1 MSDVF
6 SIRVSAL
13 QAFSSAIQVTGD
25 DAVVNAHTPGHGG
38 EPVAPSAAPPQP
50 NGQPATG
57 SGAAIDGGSLL
68 SQATANQSNNSQSSL
83 ARLNALQRYSGRVD
97 DLLGTA
103 GVGPALQGF
112 YSAWSDVADGP
123 DLMATRQA
131 LLDEAQRVVDSFNG
145 GGTQLDALNED
156 INRCIAAD
164 VQKINTLA
172 ASISK
177 LNQHIV
183 ATRQSGGPVP
193 DDLLDRRD
201 RLASN
206 LSKLTGISTTIDT
219 HGALNVFGNGR
230 PLVLRGSTTTWA
242 TVANPFDAS
251 QLEIASQSADGSII
265 SGSIISGDLGGLL
278 AAREQIVGPAK
289 NQLGRI
295 AVAFSRTAN
304 SQHNAGLDLNGRLGA
319 NLFYRDVPVARS
331 SSTNTANAAATV
343 SVASV
348 AALTASDYVLSYQ
361 GGAWSLTDA
370 ATGSAVPVAGH
381 GTAASPLTADG
392 LSIVLSSAPALGD
405 RYLIQPTAR
414 TAASLSLAP
423 MGPLQIAAAGPIRA
437 TAAGSNAGTA
447 TISGGTVLDA
457 ANSNLLATT
466 IVQFMSPTTYSVDG
480 AGSFAYVAGEN
491 IGRNGWQVNISGA
504 PAARDSFTIQSNA
517 GGTGDNRNAAL
528 SAGQQSLLVLGNGTV
543 SVLGAVSALITD
555 VRAQAQQI
563 DTAQSAQT
571 AINEQAASHRQSV
584 PGINLD
590 EVAAKLLQWQQA
602 YQASAKA
609 LHLAS
614 SLLAKLSA
622 VQAA

>member
-13 QAFSSAIQVTGD
+13 RAFSSAVQATGH
-25 DAVVNAHTPGHGG
+25 DAVANAHTPGHAG
-38 EPVAPSAAPPQP
+38 EPVAPPAAPPQP
-50 NGQPATG
+50 NGQAAAG

-68 SQATANQSNNSQSSL
+68 SQATANQSNHSQSSL

-103 GVGPALQGF
+103 GLGTALRGF
-112 YSAWSDVADGP
+112 YSAWSDVAGGP

-131 LLDEAQRVVDSFNG
+131 LLDEAQSVVDSFNG
-145 GGTQLDALNED
+145 AGTQLDALNED
-156 INRCIAAD
+156 IKRRIASD
-164 VQKINTLA
+164 VQKINTLT
-172 ASISK
+172 ASIST

-183 ATRQSGGPVP
+183 ATVQSGGPAP
-193 DDLLDRRD
+193 ADLLDQRD
-201 RLASN
+201 QLVST

-230 PLVLRGSTTTWA
+230 PLVLRGSTTAWA

-251 QLEIASQSADGSII
+251 QLEIASQSAGGII
-265 SGSIISGDLGGLL
+265 SGSITSGDLGGLL
-278 AAREQIVGPAK
+278 AARDQIVGPAK

-295 AVAFSRTAN
+295 AVAFSHTAN

-319 NLFYRDVPVARS
+319 NLFYMNVPASRAS
-331 SSTNTANAAATV
+331 SMNTADAAATV

-348 AALTASDYVLSYQ
+348 AALTASDYLLSYQ

-370 ATGSAVPVAGH
+370 ATGSAVPLAGH

-392 LSIVLSSAPALGD
+392 LSIVLSSAPASGD

-414 TAASLSLAP
+414 AAASLSLAP
-423 MGPLQIAAAGPIRA
+423 MGPLQIAAAGPVRA

-447 TISGGTVLDA
+447 TIGGGTVLDV

-466 IVQFMSPTTYSVDG
+466 IVQFLSPTTYSVDG

-528 SAGQQSLLVLGNGTV
+528 IAGQQFLLVLGNGTV
-543 SVLGAVSALITD
+543 SVLGALSALITD
-555 VRAQAQQI
+555 VGAQAQQI

-602 YQASAKA
+602 YQASTTA

-614 SLLAKLSA
+614 SLLARLSA